1 MIIVVQRCSRAQV
14 SVNNEIISQ
23 IKSGLMLLVG
33 INKGDEFL
41 DADKAVDKVINLRIF
56 NDEKDKMNLSVL
68 DTKGSLMVVSQFTL
82 CGDIKKGRRPSFINA
97 ENPDTGLLIYKHMI
111 NRLRDKGINT
121 VTGKFGAMMDIEL
134 INEGPATFIINSKE
148 L

>member
-82 CGDIKKGRRPSFINA
+82 CGDIKKGRRPSFMNA
-97 ENPDTGLLIYKHMI
+97 ENPDKGLLIYKHMI
-111 NRLRDKGINT
+111 SRLRDKGINT

-134 INEGPATFIINSKE
+134 INEGPATFIINSNE

>member
-1 MIIVVQRCSRAQV
+1 MTIVLQSCSEAQV
-14 SVNNEIISQ
+14 TINNEIISQ

-41 DADKAVDKVINLRIF
+41 DADKVVDKIIHLRIF

-68 DTKGSLMVVSQFTL
+68 DINGFVTVVSQFTL
-82 CGDIKKGRRPSFINA
+82 CGDTRKGRRPSFINA
-97 ENPDTGLLIYKHMI
+97 ENPEKGLEIYDHMV
-111 NRLRDKGINT
+111 NRLRVKGLNT
-121 VTGKFGAMMDIEL
+121 VTGEFGAMMDIEL

>member
-1 MIIVVQRCSRAQV
+1 MIIVVQRCSKAKV
-14 SVNNEIISQ
+14 TVNCEIISQ

-41 DADKAVDKVINLRIF
+41 DADKVVDKIINLRIF

-68 DTKGSLMVVSQFTL
+68 DLKGSVMVVSQFTL
-82 CGDIKKGRRPSFINA
+82 CGNTRKGRRPSFINA
-97 ENPDTGLLIYKHMI
+97 ENPDKGLEIYDHMV
-111 NRLRDKGINT
+111 NRLRDKGLNT
-121 VTGKFGAMMDIEL
+121 VTGEFGAMMDIEL
-134 INEGPATFIINSKE
+134 VNEGPATFIINSKE

>member
-1 MIIVVQRCSRAQV
+1 MIIVVQRCSKAKV
-14 SVNNEIISQ
+14 TVKSEIISQ

-41 DADKAVDKVINLRIF
+41 DADKVVDKIINLRIF

-68 DTKGSLMVVSQFTL
+68 DLKGSVMVVSQFTL
-82 CGDIKKGRRPSFINA
+82 CGNTRKGRRPSFINA
-97 ENPDTGLLIYKHMI
+97 ENPDKGLEIYDHMV
-111 NRLRDKGINT
+111 NRLRDKGLNT
-121 VTGKFGAMMDIEL
+121 VTGKFGARMDIEL

>member
-14 SVNNEIISQ
+14 SVNHEIISQ

-33 INKGDEFL
+33 INKGDVFL
-41 DADKAVDKVINLRIF
+41 DADKVVDKVINLRIF

-68 DTKGSLMVVSQFTL
+68 DTKGSLMIVSQFTL
-82 CGDIKKGRRPSFINA
+82 CADIKKGRRPSFVYA
-97 ENPDTGLLIYKHMI
+97 ENPDKGLLIYKHMI

-134 INEGPATFIINSKE
+134 INEGPATFIINSNE